1 MSQIIIGIDP
11 DMTESGVAVVQGKDV
26 LIELAK
32 RNINELVPYLK
43 QWAQNH
49 ALTIKIEDPN
59 LISPTFPRVI
69 KDARSLKAVRD
80 KISQDVGRVK
90 ASATLIIQILEY
102 NGFTVQKVK
111 PIKGP
116 IKQLCKN
123 DSKHFNQVFKWA
135 GRSNEDTRDA
145 AIIAVYG

>member
-1 MSQIIIGIDP
+1 MNQITVGIDP
-11 DMTESGVAVVQGKDV
+11 DMIQSGVAIVQGKDQLV
-26 LIELAK
+26 ELAK
-32 RNINELVPYLK
+32 KDINEIVPYLK

-49 ALTIKIEDPN
+49 SLTIKVEDPN

-90 ASATLIIQILEY
+90 ASATLIIQILEF
-102 NGFTVQKVK
+102 NGFKVQRVK

-116 IKQLCKN
+116 LKQLCKN

>member
-1 MSQIIIGIDP
+1 MNQVIIGIDP
-11 DMTESGVAVVQGKDV
+11 DMKASGVAVVQGKDELV
-26 LIELAK
+26 ELANK
-32 RNINELVPYLK
+32 NINEIVPYLK

-49 ALTIKIEDPN
+49 SLTVKIEDPN

-69 KDARSLKAVRD
+69 KGAVSMKAVCD

-90 ASATLIIQILEY
+90 ASATLIIEILEF
-102 NGFTVQKVK
+102 NGFTVQRVK

-116 IKQLCKN
+116 LKQLCKN